1 MTITSLTT
9 APPPAPPPTWQLLYS
24 PWAWRRWIAATS
36 ERIKR
41 AHTEANFRA
50 VEGEIAAGASV
61 LDVGAWDGRLGR
73 ELAARRGCA
82 VTLVDVV
89 DKNETA
95 LPLRRFDGTT
105 LPVHGDERFDVVT
118 LLYVLHHA
126 ADDAALLREARRVV
140 ATGGKVLV
148 GEDLVE
154 SFGQRC
160 LTVGFHLWLLAC
172 TLMGWRGHFRRLAA
186 WRARFAAAGLIVE
199 REVMLGAQGRLFP
212 RNVLF
217 VLQPGPVATSSG

>member
-1 MTITSLTT
+1 MTTSLTT
-9 APPPAPPPTWQLLYS
+9 TPLPTPPPTWQLLYS

-41 AHTEANFRA
+41 AHTEANFHA
-50 VEGEIAAGASV
+50 VAGEIAPGARL

-73 ELAARRGCA
+73 ELAARRGCE

-89 DKNETA
+89 DKNETD

-105 LPVHGDERFDVVT
+105 LPVAADERFDVVQF
-118 LLYVLHHA
+118 LYVLHHA
-126 ADDAALLREARRVV
+126 ADDGALLREARRVV
-140 ATGGKVLV
+140 ADDGKVV
-148 GEDLVE
+148 IGEDLVE
-154 SFGQRC
+154 TFGQRC
-160 LTVGFHLWLLAC
+160 LTIGFHLWLLAF
-172 TLMGWRGHFRRLAA
+172 TFMGWRGHFRRLST
-186 WRARFAAAGLIVE
+186 WRARFAAAGFVVE

-217 VLQPGPVATSSG
+217 VLRPATSSG